1 MVKLK
6 RIYETPEE
14 SDGTRYLVEKF
25 WPRGVKK
32 ESLSMDG
39 WLKEVAPSDPLR
51 KWFGH
56 DPVKWEEFKERYFT
70 ELRENRKV
78 LQPLLDAARRGNV
91 TLLYSAHDTLHNNA
105 LALKE
110 FLEENREWLDGK
122 PFNWRCT

>member
-78 LQPLLDAARRGNV
+78 LQPLLDAVRRGNV

-122 PFNWRCT
+122 PFK